1 MVIIRKKEVT
11 KDKVSYY
18 YQIEGKGDWGILTLL
33 PKQGIDRVEKFAE
46 SEYELDNYRN
56 HAFSVM
62 EKFYENNEYPEE
74 KLIAWY

>member
-18 YQIEGKGDWGILTLL
+18 YQIEGEGDWGILAYFPKKGLL
-33 PKQGIDRVEKFAE
+33 RIEKFAE
-46 SEYELDNYRN
+46 SEYELENYSH
-56 HAFSVM
+56 HAFTAIM
-62 EKFYENNEYPEE
+62 KFYDNDEYPEE

>member
-18 YQIEGKGDWGILTLL
+18 YQIEGEGDWGILTFFPKKELL
-33 PKQGIDRVEKFAE
+33 RIEKFAE
-46 SEYELDNYRN
+46 SEYELENYSG
-56 HAFSVM
+56 HAFTAIM
-62 EKFYENNEYPEE
+62 QFYDNDEYPEE